1 MATDIEWKHRIERW
15 RDCLRTMFYHQPIC
29 TELEGFTTFEQL
41 TAIEAVNCPFVPMP
55 KETKWGAKWEYA
67 WFKTTVII
75 PEEFKGQ
82 VIAFK
87 LGSGSDESAIY
98 VNGEHFGAQDW
109 GRREIILT
117 FDATPG
123 ERYEILAES
132 YAGHGKR
139 NSGNGPVPD
148 GVDAVPEPAALQQT
162 VVETTFGI
170 WCEEAYQAWIELN
183 MLIQLSDIVS
193 QDSLRYSEIV
203 LALRDFTIIA
213 DLELPYNDMINS
225 LKAGRERLRPLFEC
239 VNGTT
244 APTLFAFG
252 HSHIDIA
259 WLWPIRE
266 TASKCTRTF
275 ASQLRLMDLYPDY
288 MFLQSQPYLYQLV
301 KDDYPDLYAK
311 IKEKI
316 TEGRWLPEGGM
327 WVEADTNISGGESLI
342 RQLIHGKK
350 FFRDEFGVDNEVLWL
365 PDVFGYSGALP
376 QIMRGCGIKYF
387 STQKIY
393 CIYEGGHPFPYTTF
407 TWEGID
413 GSEILVSM
421 HYDYNSNTE
430 PYSINERWRERRQK
444 IGLSTKLFPFGH
456 GDGGGG
462 ATRDHLEYIKRSA
475 NLEGLPK
482 VEYSTLFDYFI
493 DLEKRGYPEARYVGE
508 LYYQVH
514 RGTLTTQAK
523 TKRGNRKSEY
533 ALREAECWGILA
545 SEENNFNYPYA
556 IMDATWKKVL
566 LNQFHDI
573 IPGSS
578 IQRVYEEAE
587 ADYAEVINT
596 AEDIASQ
603 ALATFTDNEDALT
616 VFNSL
621 NWDRKVL
628 VQLPD
633 SYTGV
638 ADINGNKLTVQ
649 DIDGDNFT
657 EVTVPSCGWTTINKS
672 EPQVSATTVVA
683 TEKLLENRYLKVE
696 FNEIGEIISIFDK
709 ENQFEF
715 ATGKCNSFEM
725 FKDIANSYEAWDIN
739 HSYIKNPVQL
749 STDAKIEVISS
760 GALAGILRITR
771 MLNESLITVDVTL
784 RCDSRGIEFS
794 AMIDWKEKHKLLKVS
809 FPVNIHAN
817 EALHEIQFGH
827 LSRPNHY
834 SNQLDEDRFEV
845 SNHKWT
851 ALVENNHGFA
861 VMNDCKYGV
870 NVLKNKISLTL
881 LRAPACPDK
890 KCDIGM
896 QQFKYAFYLWSGS
909 FADSKLVQRSY
920 ELNIPEITVTGA
932 GGDKSFITTDM
943 DNIIMESIKP
953 AEDGSG
959 DIILRF
965 YESMRMNTKC
975 EIKINLPVKTVLATN
990 MLEEIENEIMIT
1002 DNAITLQFKPF
1013 EIKTIRIQVK

>member
-15 RDCLRTMFYHQPIC
+15 RDCLRILFLRQPIAID
-29 TELEGFTTFEQL
+29 LQGFITNEQL
-41 TAIEAVNCPFVPMP
+41 TVNEAIIRDMQPMP
-55 KETKWGAKWEYA
+55 IGTHWGAKWEYA
-67 WFKTTVII
+67 WFKCTVII
-75 PEEFKGQ
+75 PDKFKGK
-82 VIAFK
+82 VVAFK

-98 VNGEHFGAQDW
+98 INGEHFGAQDW

-123 ERYEILAES
+123 DKFEILAES

-148 GVDAVPEPAALQQT
+148 GVDAVPEPPTLQQT
-162 VVETTFGI
+162 VVETTVYE
-170 WCEEAYQAWIELN
+170 WCEEAYQSWIELN
-183 MLIQLSDIVS
+183 MLMQLSELVD
-193 QDSLRYSEIV
+193 QDSLRYSEIIE
-203 LALRDFTIIA
+203 ALRDFTIIA
-213 DLELPYNDMINS
+213 DLELPYNEMVES

-239 VNGTT
+239 INGTT

-259 WLWPIRE
+259 WLWPLRE

-275 ASQLRLMDLYPDY
+275 ASQLKLMDQYPDY
-288 MFLQSQPYLYQLV
+288 IFLQSQPYLYQLV
-301 KDDYPDLYAK
+301 KDDYPDLYIK

-316 TEGRWLPEGGM
+316 AEGRWLPEGGM
-327 WVEADTNISGGESLI
+327 WVEADTNISSGESLI
-342 RQLIHGKK
+342 RQLVHGKK
-350 FFRDEFGVDNEVLWL
+350 FFREEFGVENEVLWL

-413 GSEILVSM
+413 GSEILVGM
-421 HYDYNSNTE
+421 HYDYNSKTD
-430 PYSINERWRERRQK
+430 PHSLNERWRERRQK

-462 ATRDHLEYIKRSA
+462 ATRDHLEYIKRSK

-482 VEYSTLFDYFI
+482 VQYGTLMDYFL
-493 DLEKRGYPEARYVGE
+493 DLEKRGYPDARYVGE

-523 TKRGNRKSEY
+523 TKLGNRKSEY

-545 SEENNFNYPYA
+545 ACSNGYSYPYSA
-556 IMDATWKKVL
+556 IDAAWKKVL

-603 ALATFTDNEDALT
+603 AVATFTNDTDAIT
-616 VFNSL
+616 IFNSL
-621 NWDRKVL
+621 NWNRNVL
-628 VQLPD
+628 IPLPD
-633 SYTGV
+633 DYVGAS
-638 ADINGNKLTVQ
+638 DINGKLLNTQ
-649 DIDGDNFT
+649 IIENENFA
-657 EVTVPSCGWTTINKS
+657 EVTVPSCGWTTINKNES
-672 EPQVSATTVVA
+672 TETALKVTATD
-683 TEKLLENRYLKVE
+683 KLLENNLIKVV
-696 FNEIGEIISIFDK
+696 FNESGEITSIFDK

-715 ATGKCNSFEM
+715 AAGPCNSFEM
-725 FKDIANSYEAWDIN
+725 FKDVANAYEAWDIN
-739 HSYIKNPVQL
+739 HTYINNPVQI
-749 STDAKIEVISS
+749 STAAKIEVVSA
-760 GALAGILRITR
+760 GELAGVLRITK
-771 MLNESLITVDVTL
+771 MLNKSLITLDVML
-784 RCDSRGIEFS
+784 RRNSRVIEFS
-794 AMIDWKEKHKLLKVS
+794 AIVDWKEKHKLLKVA

-817 EALHEIQFGH
+817 ESLHEIQFGH
-827 LSRPNHY
+827 IARPNHY
-834 SNQLDEDRFEV
+834 SNQLDADRFEV

-861 VMNDCKYGV
+861 VLNDCKYGV

-881 LRAPACPDK
+881 MRAPACPDRT
-890 KCDIGM
+890 CDIGI
-896 QQFKYAFYLWSGS
+896 QQFKYAFYAWTGS
-909 FADSKLVQRSY
+909 IANSNLVQRGY
-920 ELNIPEITVTGA
+920 ELNIPEMIVSGA
-932 GGDKSFITTDM
+932 AGEKSIFNVDVN
-943 DNIIMESIKP
+943 NIIIESIKP
-953 AEDGSG
+953 AEDASG
-959 DIILRF
+959 DIVLRL
-965 YESMRMNTKC
+965 YESMRMNTSC
-975 EIKINLPVKTVLATN
+975 IMHINLPVKSIFTTN
-990 MLEEIENEIMIT
+990 MLEEIDTEMKII
-1002 DNAITLQFKPF
+1002 DNRISLHFRPF
-1013 EIKTIRIQVK
+1013 EIKTLRIQV